1 MYWKSRSHLRTQFD
15 TTICNPQSQIARK
28 GIHRK
33 QTSTSFHSYHIIT
46 PRLLEDYYFIPLLD
60 PCYVII
66 MVDKFRTDPSE
77 EDSDNDFSWNG
88 IDNGD
93 TVDDILALKN
103 ANLKNPRRF
112 TIRNHRCD
120 GYLLR
125 VLMDVFRYFSENQ
138 ILWETFELDDVDSF
152 EMDDDSECQYF
163 IRPLLLTANM
173 MSIFKR
179 IKVAAFTDGPEEPVG
194 DLILAGVTQNTKL
207 QSLEVLYGIN
217 QGDFEPLICL
227 LHTTSTLRELMIGM
241 ELESSELT
249 RFSNALAANKTLV
262 KLELWL
268 GGSHISDEGFS
279 RVITVLANHPKLA
292 LLSINVSG
300 CCGPFTSGALQNL
313 LSSSSTLTT
322 LRLQYF
328 DAVGHDSGKISVD
341 HIVEGLRR
349 NSSLRRLALSNA
361 TDGNMV
367 LSRIFP
373 QLKDCPALQV
383 LTLDRHITRADLEHV
398 MRMERLNRP
407 IFLNLHGTVINRFP
421 ATVEALLRS
430 HPEIQLHNMSLHEY
444 KEQSASFQHIY
455 DMNWHGRYL
464 LNRPKV
470 PLALWPLVLQ
480 KARAG
485 MAFPNTEAS
494 VIYEFLKGPVLAG
507 RI

>member
-1 MYWKSRSHLRTQFD
+1 
-15 TTICNPQSQIARK
+15 
-28 GIHRK
+28 
-33 QTSTSFHSYHIIT
+33 
-46 PRLLEDYYFIPLLD
+46 
-60 PCYVII
+60 
-66 MVDKFRTDPSE
+66 MVHKFWTDPSE

-93 TVDDILALKN
+93 TVDDIIALKN

-125 VLMDVFRYFSENQ
+125 VLIDVFRYFSENQ

-152 EMDDDSECQYF
+152 EMDDDTECQYF
-163 IRPLLLTANM
+163 IRPLLLTANA

-179 IKVAAFTDGPEEPVG
+179 IKVAAFTGGPEEPVG
-194 DLILAGVTQNTKL
+194 DLIMAGVTQNTKL

-217 QGDFEPLICL
+217 QGDFEPFIRL
-227 LHTTSTLRELMIGM
+227 LQTTSTLRELMIGM
-241 ELESSELT
+241 ELDSSELT

-268 GGSHISDEGFS
+268 GGNHIPDEGFS

-292 LLSINVSG
+292 LLSINVSER
-300 CCGPFTSGALQNL
+300 CGPLTSGALQNL

-322 LRLQYF
+322 LKLRYF

-341 HIVEGLRR
+341 HIVEGLRH
-349 NSSLRRLALSNA
+349 NSSLRRLDLSNA

-383 LTLDRHITRADLEHV
+383 LTLDNHITRADLEHV
-398 MRMERLNRP
+398 MRMERLNRA
-407 IFLNLHGTVINRFP
+407 IFLNLNGAVVKRFP

-430 HPEIQLHNMSLHEY
+430 HPEIQLHNMSLLDYE
-444 KEQSASFQHIY
+444 EQSASFQHIY

-464 LNRPKV
+464 LDRPKA
-470 PLALWPLVLQ
+470 PLALWPLVMR
-480 KARAG
+480 KARSD
-485 MAFPNTEAS
+485 MLWCPNTEAS